1 MPGASQAVVTPAGVR
16 DGDPAALRALIARR
30 GNAVLAFCE
39 AVCERDV
46 APLAAAEAMARFRAA
61 VGAAEEPGH
70 INPEPLL
77 LGATRHA
84 AASLARVPSGGSV
97 LRGRLRARDREACAD
112 VPLLLAGRAEDLLGP
127 DDLDR
132 LAHHIETCPACR
144 EIEAAFR
151 RAERAYRSP
160 PERPLPEHIEQQL
173 LVALAGAAP
182 LVAPGSETL
191 GDLLDREPD
200 LWAAEP
206 PAADIAPETEQQA
219 DAEPGAPPEPP
230 SLEAEAVPEA
240 EAATPEPEPEPEAA
254 TPEREAEAATPE
266 PEPEAATPEAAPP
279 APDLEAA
286 GLEPVRDP
294 GPPLPPVHA
303 PLSDPHEVP
312 TGVIAA
318 LPADALPARSPG
330 GLPRTRRHIHLPHPH
345 LSGDHGPLFRYVLPA
360 TAIALAIVIILAI
373 SGVFGGNDPA
383 PAQSAPAIAIAHH
396 AGTGRS
402 AL

>member
-61 VGAAEEPGH
+61 VGAAEEPGD

-84 AASLARVPSGGSV
+84 AASLARMPSGGSV

-132 LAHHIETCPACR
+132 LAHHVDSCPACR
-144 EIEAAFR
+144 EVEAAFR

-160 PERPLPEHIEQQL
+160 PERPIPEHIEHQL

-182 LVAPGSETL
+182 LVAPGSEAL
-191 GDLLDREPD
+191 GDLLERAPD
-200 LWAAEP
+200 LWASEP
-206 PAADIAPETEQQA
+206 ATDAVAADV
-219 DAEPGAPPEPP
+219 EPQAPPEP
-230 SLEAEAVPEA
+230 SS
-240 EAATPEPEPEPEAA
+240 PEPEAARPEPEAA
-254 TPEREAEAATPE
+254 TSA
-266 PEPEAATPEAAPP
+266 PEPEAATSAPEPEAASP
-279 APDLEAA
+279 APHP
-286 GLEPVRDP
+286 EPARA
-294 GPPLPPVHA
+294 PVHV

-312 TGVIAA
+312 TGVIVAVA
-318 LPADALPARSPG
+318 ADASPARPPS

-345 LSGDHGPLFRYVLPA
+345 LSGDHGPVFRYVLPA
-360 TAIALAIVIILAI
+360 AAVALAIVIILAI
-373 SGVFGGNDPA
+373 SGIFGGNDPA
-383 PAQSAPAIAIAHH
+383 PAQSAPAIAIALN